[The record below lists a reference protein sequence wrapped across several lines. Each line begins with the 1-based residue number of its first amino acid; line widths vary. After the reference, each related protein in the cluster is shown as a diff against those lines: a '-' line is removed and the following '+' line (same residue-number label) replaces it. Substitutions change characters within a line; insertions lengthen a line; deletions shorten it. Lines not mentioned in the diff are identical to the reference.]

1 MAYFSIVL
9 SQIIGFVI
17 YILIGIAAVRT
28 HVLTSRSL
36 GVFSQFITKVTMPIL
51 LFVMTLNGAT
61 RQQFISALPV
71 LAVSVLLY
79 FLLYLLCRLLARLFG
94 LKGNENH
101 VYRACAM
108 FGNIGFM
115 GIPIIAAIIPKQG
128 MLYIALFTVVDQL
141 LLWTLGVNLTAP
153 VDKENAMSPASRLR
167 KMVNPATIAIVLAV
181 IGLFIGLHLPEPINA
196 ALTKAGLL
204 TPPMA
209 LIYLGGLFCYIDI
222 PQYIRKKE
230 IYGTVAVKMCLFPLV
245 FYEICQFLQVP
256 HDITLTMSILPTL
269 PSMAVIVMLA
279 QNQRSAGNYAAGM
292 LLVTTLC
299 SIVTIPLVCLGLG

>member
-1 MAYFSIVL
+1 
-9 SQIIGFVI
+9 
-17 YILIGIAAVRT
+17 
-28 HVLTSRSL
+28 
-36 GVFSQFITKVTMPIL
+36 MPLL
-51 LFVMTLNGAT
+51 LFTNTLNGAT
-61 RQQFISALPV
+61 RQQFISALPI
-71 LAVSVLLY
+71 LAISLLMY
-79 FLLYLLCRLLARLFG
+79 FLLYLLCRFLARLFG

-101 VYRACAM
+101 VYRACSM

-115 GIPIIAAIIPKQG
+115 GIPIIAALFPEQG
-128 MLYIALFTVVDQL
+128 MLYIALFTVIDQL

-153 VDKENAMSPASRLR
+153 VDRENTMSVISRLM
-167 KMVNPATIAIVLAV
+167 KMINPATIAIILS
-181 IGLFIGLHLPEPINA
+181 ILGLFIGLHLPEPINA

-245 FYEICQFLQVP
+245 FYEICRFLQVP
-256 HDITLTMSILPTL
+256 HDITLTMSILPAL

-279 QNQRSAGNYAAGM
+279 QNQHSDSNYAAGM

-299 SIVTIPLVCLGLG
+299 SIITIPLVCLGLG